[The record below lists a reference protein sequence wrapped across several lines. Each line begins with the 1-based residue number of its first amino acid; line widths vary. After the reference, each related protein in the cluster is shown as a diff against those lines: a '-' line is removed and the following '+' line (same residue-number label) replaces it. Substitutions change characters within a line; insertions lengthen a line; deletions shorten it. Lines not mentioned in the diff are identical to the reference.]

1 MAYKKR
7 EAGFVVLAVEPRPA
21 PSSKGNF
28 HQKVEEVGAR
38 AGLEIHGPNN
48 LVVSDTRLVFQEKNN
63 S

>member
-1 MAYKKR
+1 
-7 EAGFVVLAVEPRPA
+7 VVLAVEPRPV